1 MPGIRAV
8 IESEAGRTSKASAK
22 VKGWSRER
30 TLSPGVDP
38 LERTRLRISS
48 LILRTLQAGR
58 ESPSPFREEASLS
71 KLATPKTGFRATT
84 ARRPRSSSW
93 ASARPLAASRPMRTV
108 SYLHGHAGLE
118 ESRVTSG
125 EERWILGAR
134 GSGETSRPPQ
144 IPRA

>member
-58 ESPSPFREEASLS
+58 ESLSPFREEASLS
-71 KLATPKTGFRATT
+71 KLVTPKT
-84 ARRPRSSSW
+84 ARRPRSFSW